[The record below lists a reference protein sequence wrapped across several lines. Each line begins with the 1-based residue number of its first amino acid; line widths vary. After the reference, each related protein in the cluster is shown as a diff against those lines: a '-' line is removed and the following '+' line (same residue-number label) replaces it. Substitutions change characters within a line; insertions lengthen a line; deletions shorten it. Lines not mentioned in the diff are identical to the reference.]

1 MALGLTVC
9 GAPNVAANWA
19 GSLQKQAAEAAGE
32 RWAHTMMGAAYE
44 TRVACSDTD
53 SDGDGYIDCTI
64 TATRRGDTQ
73 LLDVECSGAL
83 AVAGGCRIRDP

>member
-1 MALGLTVC
+1 
-9 GAPNVAANWA
+9 
-19 GSLQKQAAEAAGE
+19 
-32 RWAHTMMGAAYE
+32 MMGAAYE